1 MMVDILIKSSFSVIA
16 ITALLCLSACYDK
29 QYPPYFRNNSDVPVH
44 ISIGYTSDH
53 PPTIGTLSPHTNGG
67 HAEKDLVVES
77 IDVKFEGG
85 PEYALQMSEIES
97 LRAALGRPDF
107 EVWLI
112 SESGVRLGNESDWE
126 RIIAE
131 EKMK

>member
-1 MMVDILIKSSFSVIA
+1 MKSLFSVMA

-29 QYPPYFRNNSDVPVH
+29 QYPPYFRNDSDVPVQ
-44 ISIGYTSDH
+44 ISIEYTADH

-77 IDVKFEGG
+77 IDVKFEGDS
-85 PEYALQMSEIES
+85 EYSLQISEIES
-97 LRAALGRPDF
+97 LRTALGRPDL

-112 SESGVRLGNESDWE
+112 SESGVRLGNKSDWE
-126 RIIAE
+126 RITAE
-131 EKMK
+131 EKTK